1 MPLRLII
8 SKVIAQSGSIGLMI
22 LQRTV
27 RECDAES
34 APVLLIVKSVQMLIH
49 GIVVYA
55 SAEIAREAL
64 IAFASLN
71 SNLAEVPALHDI
83 PAKPFAQH
91 PSSNL
96 HVRLAVVGDKK
107 LPGAR
112 DRSRFYLFNPEHDLA
127 EQRRRNGRG
136 RGNKYRDRDDGGYRS
151 QRYDDRE
158 QQKREA
164 NNGFDASI
172 YDDDEE
178 ALAKRS
184 AQNRPRNYSHSPR
197 DYSSGSDSRPRD
209 RGRGERRREL
219 FPVRDDEQGRLRNR
233 SASPMQGNEWESR
246 RDDVRLIERKRD
258 MAVAANREKA
268 RLIKLR
274 LKEGKELFPNKINT
288 HHPRSNAFDADAVS
302 DTADLFS
309 DRMEVPFTDG
319 ANDERPLAS
328 RVTNQRVLGS
338 SGFNIRGIAKTSQ
351 PQTFTIKGAGSVKEL
366 FPATLGDNS
375 GKELF
380 SGRLEGR
387 GQRRQKAEDLFH

>member
-1 MPLRLII
+1 M
-8 SKVIAQSGSIGLMI
+8 
-22 LQRTV
+22 
-27 RECDAES
+27 
-34 APVLLIVKSVQMLIH
+34 
-49 GIVVYA
+49 
-55 SAEIAREAL
+55 
-64 IAFASLN
+64 IAFA
-71 SNLAEVPALHDI
+71 NLDSTILSEVPALHDI

-96 HVRLAVVGDKK
+96 QVRLAVVGDKK

-127 EQRRRNGRG
+127 EQRRRDGRG
-136 RGNKYRDRDDGGYRS
+136 SKYRDRDDGGYRS

-158 QQKREA
+158 QRKREA
-164 NNGFDASI
+164 NEGFDASI

-184 AQNRPRNYSHSPR
+184 TQNRPRNYSHSPPRNHSRSPR
-197 DYSSGSDSRPRD
+197 DYSSGSDSRSRN
-209 RGRGERRREL
+209 RRRERSREL
-219 FPVRDDEQGRLRNR
+219 FPVLDGELGRLRDR
-233 SASPMQGNEWESR
+233 SASPMRGNEWESK
-246 RDDVRLIERKRD
+246 RDDIRLIERKRD
-258 MAVAANREKA
+258 MAAVANREKA

-274 LKEGKELFPNKINT
+274 LKEAGAGKELFPNKINT
-288 HHPRSNAFDADAVS
+288 HHPRSNAFDAVS
-302 DTADLFS
+302 ETTDLFA
-309 DRMEVPFTDG
+309 DRMEIPFTDG

-328 RVTNQRVLGS
+328 RVTNRPS
-338 SGFNIRGIAKTSQ
+338 NTGFNIRGIAKVPQ
-351 PQTFTIKGAGSVKEL
+351 PQTTFSIKGAAGSVKEL